1 MKSIFLFVNLRNYQ
15 DILLNRDK
23 NKKYF
28 LFRKKNGLEKSSS
41 VLEVMLCS
49 VFLSSET
56 SAGFFHINFAEGL
69 PEWGLCQR
77 TGSLNAMTRKKLM

>member
-41 VLEVMLCS
+41 VLEATHSCCALY
-49 VFLSSET
+49 F
-56 SAGFFHINFAEGL
+56 
-69 PEWGLCQR
+69 
-77 TGSLNAMTRKKLM
+77 